1 MTVELESTSASVE
14 NATFRTSDGAIDYK
28 IDASGFKNR
37 TTEIMRHGQSVGR
50 IVMHNFSS
58 DEIIVNGT
66 SIKLALK
73 GKFTTYVFFPH
84 FKEEAILRV
93 LFRFQKEVLPSL

>member
-1 MTVELESTSASVE
+1 MHIYSLERPGKLRTHPHPHNMTVELESTSASVE
-14 NATFRTSDGAIDYK
+14 NATFRTSDGAVDYK

-37 TTEIMRHGQSVGR
+37 TTEITRHGQSVGR

-66 SIKLALK
+66 SIRLALK
-73 GKFTTYVFFPH
+73 GKFTT
-84 FKEEAILRV
+84 
-93 LFRFQKEVLPSL
+93 